1 MAMVKV
7 IVNGIEHEV
16 PDGITVLEACQM
28 AGVRVPT
35 LCNHPRLEPTG
46 ACRVCVVEVEG
57 MRNLQPA
64 CATKVADGMEIN
76 TVSDRVQNAVRFNLS
91 LLLSRHPNDCMTCEV
106 NGRCEFQNLIYEYD
120 VKDIFPKTLLGDAYL
135 DTSSPSIVRDL
146 EKCVVCGRCVRACSE
161 IQGMN
166 IYSTANRGADSL
178 PLTAFN
184 LPVAET
190 DCINCG
196 QCSAF
201 CPTGAIVEN
210 SAVHQMW
217 QALKRHD
224 KILVVQTAP
233 STRVAI
239 SEEFGMLPGSIS
251 TGKMVAALKMLGFD
265 YVFDTN
271 FSADLTIMEE
281 GSEFLERL
289 KKGGPFP
296 MFTSCCPG
304 WVNLMEKK
312 YPQLRKNLSSAK
324 SPQQMMGAVIKT
336 YFAQKIGVS
345 PDDILSVS
353 IMPCTAKKDEAL
365 RPQQFINGKPT
376 VDIVLTTRELAR
388 LIRLANIPF
397 ASLPEREY
405 DDPLGESTGAGVIFG
420 VTGGVMEAALRTA
433 YELGTGNPLP
443 KLDFTE
449 VRGLEGI
456 REATVNFDGKELRV
470 AIAHGGSNVR
480 KLVEK
485 ILAGEVYYDF
495 VEMMACPG
503 GCIGGGGQPYSLDR
517 DILKKRAEGIY
528 TIDERSVIRKSHE
541 NPSIKRIY
549 EEFFEHPLSHRA
561 HELLHTY
568 YTDRSKKGVKSHEKV
583 EV

>member
-1 MAMVKV
+1 
-7 IVNGIEHEV
+7 
-16 PDGITVLEACQM
+16 
-28 AGVRVPT
+28 
-35 LCNHPRLEPTG
+35 
-46 ACRVCVVEVEG
+46 
-57 MRNLQPA
+57 
-64 CATKVADGMEIN
+64 
-76 TVSDRVQNAVRFNLS
+76 
-91 LLLSRHPNDCMTCEV
+91 
-106 NGRCEFQNLIYEYD
+106 
-120 VKDIFPKTLLGDAYL
+120 
-135 DTSSPSIVRDL
+135 
-146 EKCVVCGRCVRACSE
+146 
-161 IQGMN
+161 
-166 IYSTANRGADSL
+166 
-178 PLTAFN
+178 
-184 LPVAET
+184 
-190 DCINCG
+190 
-196 QCSAF
+196 
-201 CPTGAIVEN
+201 
-210 SAVHQMW
+210 
-217 QALKRHD
+217 
-224 KILVVQTAP
+224 
-233 STRVAI
+233 
-239 SEEFGMLPGSIS
+239 
-251 TGKMVAALKMLGFD
+251 
-265 YVFDTN
+265 
-271 FSADLTIMEE
+271 
-281 GSEFLERL
+281 
-289 KKGGPFP
+289 
-296 MFTSCCPG
+296 
-304 WVNLMEKK
+304 MEKK
-312 YPQLRKNLSSAK
+312 YPELRKNLSSAK
-324 SPQQMMGAVIKT
+324 SPQQMMGAVIKS

-405 DDPLGESTGAGVIFG
+405 DDPLGESTGAGAIFG

-433 YELGTGNPLP
+433 YELGTGKALP
-443 KLDFTE
+443 KLEFTE

-480 KLVEK
+480 KLVER
-485 ILAGEVYYDF
+485 IIAGEVYYDF

-517 DILKKRAEGIY
+517 DVLKKRAEGIY

-568 YTDRSKKGVKSHEKV
+568 YTDRSKKGVKSREKV